1 MATENQIKVGDVL
14 PGNMRVYEIKDG
26 RVWGLTYIGK
36 EFIARIGE
44 KYLRSIYRDANTGNI
59 KDTWASKKWAK
70 HFRPR
75 ETPMDLSEYCIEEIA
90 KLYPEAVIEEA
101 GQ

>member
-1 MATENQIKVGDVL
+1 MSEFKVGDIIS
-14 PGNMRVYEIKDG
+14 GNMRVDEINNG
-26 RVWGLTYIGK
+26 RGWKLTYIGK
-36 EFIARIGE
+36 EFIVRIGE

-75 ETPMDLSEYCIEEIA
+75 ESPMDISEYCIEVIA
-90 KLYPEAVIEEA
+90 KFYPKTIIEEVMVR
-101 GQ
+101 

>member
-1 MATENQIKVGDVL
+1 MATEKQIKVGDIL
-14 PGNMRVYEIKDG
+14 PGNMRVDEIRNG

-36 EFIARIGE
+36 VFIARIGE

-59 KDTWASKKWAK
+59 KDTWASKKWAN

-75 ETPMDLSEYCIEEIA
+75 ESPMDISEYCIEVIA
-90 KLYPEAVIEEA
+90 TFYPEAVIEEVNE
-101 GQ
+101 